1 MLTVINGT
9 PKKPRFTDDEL
20 ARKYLDMAKKALNKI
35 GITENITDRWA
46 LRQFAYCQARFLSLT
61 SIEHKDE
68 PHTLD
73 DYRFLF
79 RGISA
84 FEGMLSLMTPT
95 ELLQTFP
102 VTKRYD
108 GAKYQ
113 CKDYFSA
120 IESLKGLDMEKPF
133 KEQGIDMMKIL
144 YDYQNRW
151 IDNIVIYSML
161 LVDKIRVAEGKD
173 DMFTAFC
180 KSQGMKPPRTIK
192 VYEDAKGKKYMV
204 DENGKSMPLRKA
216 KPRYMRVVK

>member
-1 MLTVINGT
+1 
-9 PKKPRFTDDEL
+9 
-20 ARKYLDMAKKALNKI
+20 
-35 GITENITDRWA
+35 
-46 LRQFAYCQARFLSLT
+46 
-61 SIEHKDE
+61 
-68 PHTLD
+68 
-73 DYRFLF
+73 
-79 RGISA
+79 
-84 FEGMLSLMTPT
+84 MLSLMTPT

-113 CKDYFSA
+113 CKDYFSV

-204 DENGKSMPLRKA
+204 DENGKSMPLHKA
-216 KPRYMRVVK
+216 KPKWLKVVK